1 MVLQRLPMIDTEQE
15 LFNYIKG
22 RYLEDLIKSSDQYE
36 YHDCTSTLYRL
47 HIELKC
53 RHTHYDDLLIEQE
66 KYDALVQQAERLG
79 FTPFYVNATP
89 KGIYAFNLRKITVK
103 WSVKRLPA
111 KTEFDSQGQVDK
123 TVALLPISE
132 AVQL

>member
-1 MVLQRLPMIDTEQE
+1 MDTEAE
-15 LFNYIKG
+15 LFSYIKG
-22 RYLEDLIKSSDQYE
+22 RYLEDLVKSEHPYE

-53 RHTHYDDLLIEQE
+53 RHKHYEHLIIE
-66 KYDALVQQAERLG
+66 KDKYEALVQQAERLG

-103 WSVKRLPA
+103 WVTKKLPVES
-111 KTEFDSQGQVDK
+111 KSKDQELIDK
-123 TVALLPISE
+123 TVALLPVGL

>member
-1 MVLQRLPMIDTEQE
+1 MDTEAE

-22 RYLEDLIKSSDQYE
+22 RYLEDLVKSEHQYD
-36 YHDCTSTLYRL
+36 YHDCTSTRYRL

-53 RHTHYDDLLIEQE
+53 RHKHYGDLIIEKD
-66 KYDALVQQAERLG
+66 KYEALVQQAGHLG

-103 WSVKRLPA
+103 WVTKKLPA
-111 KTEFDSQGQVDK
+111 KTEFEDQGVIDK
-123 TVALLPISE
+123 SVALLPVSL

>member
-1 MVLQRLPMIDTEQE
+1 MDTEAE
-15 LFNYIKG
+15 LFDYIKG
-22 RYLEDLIKSSDQYE
+22 RYLEDLVKSQHPYD

-53 RHTHYDDLLIEQE
+53 RHKHYEDLIIEKD
-66 KYDALVQQAERLG
+66 KYEALVQQAERLG

-89 KGIYAFNLRKITVK
+89 QGIYAFNLRKITVK
-103 WSVKRLPA
+103 WVTKKLPVES
-111 KTEFDSQGQVDK
+111 KSKDQGVIDK
-123 TVALLPISE
+123 SVALLPVGL

>member
-1 MVLQRLPMIDTEQE
+1 MIDTEQE

-22 RYLEDLIKSSDQYE
+22 RYLQDLTKSSDQYE
-36 YHDCTSTLYRL
+36 YHDATSTLYRL

-66 KYDALVQQAERLG
+66 KYDALMQQAERLG

-89 KGIYAFNLRKITVK
+89 KGNYALNLRKITVK

>member
-1 MVLQRLPMIDTEQE
+1 MIDTEQE

-22 RYLEDLIKSSDQYE
+22 RYLEDLVKSEHPYE
-36 YHDCTSTLYRL
+36 YYDCTSTLYRL

-53 RHTHYDDLLIEQE
+53 RHTHYDDLIIEKD
-66 KYDALVQQAERLG
+66 KYEALVGEAERLG

-103 WSVKRLPA
+103 WTTKKLPLES
-111 KTEFDSQGQVDK
+111 KCQDRELKDK
-123 TVALLPISE
+123 TVALLPVGQ

>member
-1 MVLQRLPMIDTEQE
+1 MVLQRLPMIENEQE

-22 RYLEDLIKSSDQYE
+22 WYLSDLEKSKDQYD

-53 RHTHYDDLLIEQE
+53 RHTHYEELILERDKYEALTQE
-66 KYDALVQQAERLG
+66 AERLG

-89 KGIYAFNLRKITVK
+89 QGIYAFNLKKTKVTWTVK
-103 WSVKRLPA
+103 KLPC
-111 KTEFDSQGQVDK
+111 
-123 TVALLPISE
+123 
-132 AVQL
+132 

>member
-1 MVLQRLPMIDTEQE
+1 VDTEAE

-22 RYLEDLIKSSDQYE
+22 RYLEDLVMSEHPYE

-53 RHTHYDDLLIEQE
+53 RHKHYQDLIIEKD
-66 KYDALVQQAERLG
+66 KYEALVQQAERLG

-103 WSVKRLPA
+103 WVTKKLPSES
-111 KTEFDSQGQVDK
+111 KCQDQELVDK
-123 TVALLPISE
+123 TVALLPVGQ

>member
-1 MVLQRLPMIDTEQE
+1 MIENEQE

-22 RYLEDLIKSSDQYE
+22 WYLSDLEKSANQYDN
-36 YHDCTSTLYRL
+36 HDCTSTLYRL

-53 RHTHYDDLLIEQE
+53 RHTHYDNLLIEQD
-66 KYDALVQQAERLG
+66 KYDALMQQAERLG

>member
-1 MVLQRLPMIDTEQE
+1 MDTEAQ

-22 RYLEDLIKSSDQYE
+22 RYLEDLVKSEHPYE

-53 RHTHYDDLLIEQE
+53 RHKHYKDLIIEKD
-66 KYDALVQQAERLG
+66 KYEGLVQQAKRLG

-89 KGIYAFNLRKITVK
+89 RGIYAFNLRKITVK
-103 WSVKRLPA
+103 WITKTLPLET
-111 KTEFDSQGQVDK
+111 KYKNQVLVDK
-123 TVALLPISE
+123 TVALLPIGL
-132 AVQL
+132 AVEL

>member
-1 MVLQRLPMIDTEQE
+1 MDTEAD

-22 RYLEDLIKSSDQYE
+22 RYLEDLVKSSDPYE

-53 RHTHYDDLLIEQE
+53 RHTHYEDLIIEKD
-66 KYDALVQQAERLG
+66 KYEALMQQAERLG

-103 WSVKRLPA
+103 WVIKKLPVES
-111 KTEFDSQGQVDK
+111 KSKDQGVIDK
-123 TVALLPISE
+123 SVALLPVGL

>member
-1 MVLQRLPMIDTEQE
+1 MQTEQE

-22 RYLEDLIKSSDQYE
+22 RYLEDLVKSADQYD

-53 RHTHYDDLLIEQE
+53 RHKHYDELLIEQD
-66 KYDALVQQAERLG
+66 KYKALIAHAQELG

-89 KGIYAFNLRKITVK
+89 QGIYAFNLRKITVK
-103 WSVKRLPA
+103 WTTKKLPV
-111 KTEFDSQGQVDK
+111 KTEFKDQGLIDK
-123 TVALLPISE
+123 TVALLPVGL

>member
-1 MVLQRLPMIDTEQE
+1 MIENEQE

-22 RYLEDLIKSSDQYE
+22 WYLSDLEKSKDQYDS
-36 YHDCTSTLYRL
+36 HDCTSTIYRL

-53 RHTHYDDLLIEQE
+53 RHTHYDNLLIEQE
-66 KYDALVQQAERLG
+66 KYDALMQQAERLG

-89 KGIYAFNLRKITVK
+89 NGIYAFNLKKTKVTWTVK
-103 WSVKRLPA
+103 KLPA
-111 KTEFDSQGQVDK
+111 KTEFDSGGQVDK
-123 TVALLPISE
+123 TVALLPVAE

>member
-1 MVLQRLPMIDTEQE
+1 MIENEQE

-22 RYLEDLIKSSDQYE
+22 WYLSDLEKSKDQYDS
-36 YHDCTSTLYRL
+36 HDCTSTIYRL

-53 RHTHYDDLLIEQE
+53 RHTHYEELILERDKYEALTQE
-66 KYDALVQQAERLG
+66 AERLG

-89 KGIYAFNLRKITVK
+89 KGIYAFNLKKTKVT
-103 WSVKRLPA
+103 WRLKNCLLRQSLTARARLIRPW
-111 KTEFDSQGQVDK
+111 
-123 TVALLPISE
+123 ALLPVAE

>member
-1 MVLQRLPMIDTEQE
+1 MIENEQE
-15 LFNYIKG
+15 LFNYMKG
-22 RYLEDLIKSSDQYE
+22 WYLSDLEKSKDQYDS
-36 YHDCTSTLYRL
+36 HDCSSTIYRL

-53 RHTHYDDLLIEQE
+53 RHTHYADLIIEKD
-66 KYDALVQQAERLG
+66 KYEALVQQAERLG

-103 WSVKRLPA
+103 WTTKKLPA
-111 KTEFDSQGQVDK
+111 KTEFEDQGVIDK
-123 TVALLPISE
+123 SVALLPVGL

>member
-1 MVLQRLPMIDTEQE
+1 MIENEQE

-22 RYLEDLIKSSDQYE
+22 WYLSDLEKSKDQYDS
-36 YHDCTSTLYRL
+36 HDCTSTIYRL

-53 RHTHYDDLLIEQE
+53 RHTHYDDLLLERE
-66 KYDALVQQAERLG
+66 KYDALMQEAERLG

-89 KGIYAFNLRKITVK
+89 KGIYAFNLKKTKVTWTVK
-103 WSVKRLPA
+103 KLPA
-111 KTEFDSQGQVDK
+111 KTEFDSGGQVDK
-123 TVALLPISE
+123 TVALLPVAE

>member
-1 MVLQRLPMIDTEQE
+1 MDTEAE

-22 RYLEDLIKSSDQYE
+22 RYLEDLVKSEHPYE

-53 RHTHYDDLLIEQE
+53 RHTHYDNLLIEQE
-66 KYDALVQQAERLG
+66 KYDALMQQAKRLG

-89 KGIYAFNLRKITVK
+89 KGIYAFNLKKTKVTWTVK
-103 WSVKRLPA
+103 KLPA

-123 TVALLPISE
+123 TVALLPISK

>member
-1 MVLQRLPMIDTEQE
+1 MQTEQE
-15 LFNYIKG
+15 LFNYIKS
-22 RYLEDLIKSSDQYE
+22 RYLEDLTKTSDQYE
-36 YHDCTSTLYRL
+36 YHDATSTLYRL

-53 RHTHYDDLLIEQE
+53 RHTHYDELILERDKYEALTQE
-66 KYDALVQQAERLG
+66 AKRLG

-89 KGIYAFNLRKITVK
+89 QGIYAFNLKKTKVTWTVK
-103 WSVKRLPA
+103 TLPA

-123 TVALLPISE
+123 TVALLPIAQ

>member
-1 MVLQRLPMIDTEQE
+1 MDTEAE

-22 RYLEDLIKSSDQYE
+22 RYLEDLVKSEHQYE

-53 RHTHYDDLLIEQE
+53 RHKHYEDLIIEKD
-66 KYDALVQQAERLG
+66 KYEALVQQAERLG

-89 KGIYAFNLRKITVK
+89 QGIYAFNLRKITVK
-103 WSVKRLPA
+103 WITKTLPLET
-111 KTEFDSQGQVDK
+111 KYKDQVLVDK
-123 TVALLPISE
+123 TVALLPIGL
-132 AVQL
+132 AVEL

>member
-1 MVLQRLPMIDTEQE
+1 MDSEAE
-15 LFNYIKG
+15 LFDYIKG
-22 RYLEDLIKSSDQYE
+22 RYLEDLVKSQHPYE

-53 RHTHYDDLLIEQE
+53 RHKHYEDLIIEKD
-66 KYDALVQQAERLG
+66 KYEALVQQAERLG

-89 KGIYAFNLRKITVK
+89 QGIYAFNLKKTKVTWTVK
-103 WSVKRLPA
+103 KLPA
-111 KTEFDSQGQVDK
+111 KTEFDSGGQVDK
-123 TVALLPISE
+123 TVALLPVAE

>member
-1 MVLQRLPMIDTEQE
+1 MIDTEQE

-22 RYLEDLIKSSDQYE
+22 RYLEDLTKSSDQYE
-36 YHDCTSTLYRL
+36 YHDATSILYRL

-66 KYDALVQQAERLG
+66 KYDALMQQAKRLG

-103 WSVKRLPA
+103 WSVKSCLLKQSLTARARLIRPWP
-111 KTEFDSQGQVDK
+111 FCLSQRRCSYERVH
-123 TVALLPISE
+123 TL
-132 AVQL
+132 

>member
-1 MVLQRLPMIDTEQE
+1 MIENEQE

-22 RYLEDLIKSSDQYE
+22 WYLSDLEKSKDQYDS
-36 YHDCTSTLYRL
+36 HDCTSTIYRL

-53 RHTHYDDLLIEQE
+53 RHTHYDELILERDKYEALIQE
-66 KYDALVQQAERLG
+66 AERLG

-89 KGIYAFNLRKITVK
+89 KGIYAFNLKKTKVTWTVK
-103 WSVKRLPA
+103 KLPA
-111 KTEFDSQGQVDK
+111 KTEFDSEGQVDK
-123 TVALLPISE
+123 TVALLPVAA

>member
-1 MVLQRLPMIDTEQE
+1 MQTEQE

-22 RYLEDLIKSSDQYE
+22 RYLEDLVKSADQYD
-36 YHDCTSTLYRL
+36 YYDCTSTLNRL

-53 RHTHYDDLLIEQE
+53 RHRHYDELLIEQD
-66 KYDALVQQAERLG
+66 KYKALIAHAQQLG

-89 KGIYAFNLRKITVK
+89 QGIYAFNISKITVK
-103 WSVKRLPA
+103 WTTKKLPA
-111 KTEFDSQGQVDK
+111 KTEFENQGLIDK
-123 TVALLPISE
+123 TVALLPVGL

>member
-1 MVLQRLPMIDTEQE
+1 MIDTEQE

-22 RYLEDLIKSSDQYE
+22 RYLEDLVKSEHPYE
-36 YHDCTSTLYRL
+36 YYDCTSTIYRL

-53 RHTHYDDLLIEQE
+53 RHKHYEDLIIQKD
-66 KYDALVQQAERLG
+66 KYEALMQQAERLG

-89 KGIYAFNLRKITVK
+89 KGIYAFNLRKIIVK
-103 WSVKRLPA
+103 WTIKKLPA
-111 KTEFDSQGQVDK
+111 QTEFEDQGLVDK
-123 TVALLPISE
+123 TVALLPVGL

>member
-1 MVLQRLPMIDTEQE
+1 MIENEQE

-22 RYLEDLIKSSDQYE
+22 WYLSDLEKSKGQY
-36 YHDCTSTLYRL
+36 YSHDCTSTIYRL

-53 RHTHYDDLLIEQE
+53 RHTHYDELILERDKYEALTQE
-66 KYDALVQQAERLG
+66 AKRLG

-89 KGIYAFNLRKITVK
+89 KGIYAFNLKKTKVTWTVK
-103 WSVKRLPA
+103 KLPA
-111 KTEFDSQGQVDK
+111 KTEFDSGGQVDK
-123 TVALLPISE
+123 TVALLPVAE

>member
-1 MVLQRLPMIDTEQE
+1 MILQRLPMIENEQE

-22 RYLEDLIKSSDQYE
+22 WYLSDLEKSKDQYDS
-36 YHDCTSTLYRL
+36 HDCTSTIYRL

-53 RHTHYDDLLIEQE
+53 RHTHYEELILERDKYEALTQE
-66 KYDALVQQAERLG
+66 AKRLG

-89 KGIYAFNLRKITVK
+89 KGIYAFNLKKTKVTWTVK
-103 WSVKRLPA
+103 KLPA
-111 KTEFDSQGQVDK
+111 KTEFDSGGQVDK
-123 TVALLPISE
+123 TVALLPVAE

>member
-1 MVLQRLPMIDTEQE
+1 MIDTEQE
-15 LFNYIKG
+15 LFNYIKR
-22 RYLEDLIKSSDQYE
+22 RYLEDLTKSSDQYE
-36 YHDCTSTLYRL
+36 YHDATSTLYRL

-53 RHTHYDDLLIEQE
+53 RHTHYDDLLIEQD
-66 KYDALVQQAERLG
+66 KYDALMQQAERLG

-103 WSVKRLPA
+103 WTTKKLPA
-111 KTEFDSQGQVDK
+111 KTEFEDQGLIDK
-123 TVALLPISE
+123 TVALLPVGQ

>member
-1 MVLQRLPMIDTEQE
+1 MIDTEAE
-15 LFNYIKG
+15 LFTYIKG
-22 RYLEDLIKSSDQYE
+22 RYLEDLTKSEHPYE

-53 RHTHYDDLLIEQE
+53 RHKHYEDLIIEKDKYQALI
-66 KYDALVQQAERLG
+66 QQAERLG

-103 WSVKRLPA
+103 WTTKKLPVES
-111 KTEFDSQGQVDK
+111 KCQNRELIDK
-123 TVALLPISE
+123 TVALLPVGQ

>member
-1 MVLQRLPMIDTEQE
+1 MDTEQE

-22 RYLEDLIKSSDQYE
+22 RYLEDLVKSEHPYE

-53 RHTHYDDLLIEQE
+53 RHKHYDDLIIEKD
-66 KYDALVQQAERLG
+66 KYEALVGEAERLG
-79 FTPFYVNATP
+79 FIPFYVNATP

-103 WSVKRLPA
+103 WTTKKLPVES
-111 KTEFDSQGQVDK
+111 KSKDQGLVDK
-123 TVALLPISE
+123 TVALLPVGQ

>member
-1 MVLQRLPMIDTEQE
+1 MVLQRLPMIENEQE

-22 RYLEDLIKSSDQYE
+22 WYLSDLEKSKDQYDS
-36 YHDCTSTLYRL
+36 HDCTSTIYRL

-53 RHTHYDDLLIEQE
+53 RHTHYDDLILERDKYEALTQE
-66 KYDALVQQAERLG
+66 AKRLG

-89 KGIYAFNLRKITVK
+89 QGIYAFNLKKTKVTWTVK
-103 WSVKRLPA
+103 KLPA
-111 KTEFDSQGQVDK
+111 KTEFESQGQVNK
-123 TVALLPISE
+123 TVALLPIAQ

>member
-1 MVLQRLPMIDTEQE
+1 MIENEQE

-22 RYLEDLIKSSDQYE
+22 WYLSDLEKSKDQYDS
-36 YHDCTSTLYRL
+36 HDCTSTIYRL

-66 KYDALVQQAERLG
+66 KYDALMQQAERLG

-89 KGIYAFNLRKITVK
+89 QGIYAFNLKKTKVTWTVK
-103 WSVKRLPA
+103 KLPA

-123 TVALLPISE
+123 TVALLPVAE

>member
-1 MVLQRLPMIDTEQE
+1 MIENEQE

-22 RYLEDLIKSSDQYE
+22 WYLSDLEKSKDQYDS
-36 YHDCTSTLYRL
+36 HDCTSTIYRL

-53 RHTHYDDLLIEQE
+53 RHTHYDELILERDKYEALTQE
-66 KYDALVQQAERLG
+66 AKRLG

-89 KGIYAFNLRKITVK
+89 KGIYAFNLKKTKVTWTVK
-103 WSVKRLPA
+103 KLPA
-111 KTEFDSQGQVDK
+111 KTEFDSEGQVDK
-123 TVALLPISE
+123 TVTLLPVAE

>member
-1 MVLQRLPMIDTEQE
+1 MNTEAE
-15 LFNYIKG
+15 LFDYIKG
-22 RYLEDLIKSSDQYE
+22 RYLEDLVKSKHPYE

-53 RHTHYDDLLIEQE
+53 RHTHYEDLIIEKD
-66 KYDALVQQAERLG
+66 KYEALVQQAERLG

-103 WSVKRLPA
+103 WVIKKLPLES
-111 KTEFDSQGQVDK
+111 KCQDQELIDK
-123 TVALLPISE
+123 TVALLPVGL

>member
-1 MVLQRLPMIDTEQE
+1 MQTEQE

-22 RYLEDLIKSSDQYE
+22 RYLEDLVKSADQYD
-36 YHDCTSTLYRL
+36 YYDCTSTLYRL

-53 RHTHYDDLLIEQE
+53 RHRHYDELLIEQD
-66 KYDALVQQAERLG
+66 KYKALIAHAQELG

-89 KGIYAFNLRKITVK
+89 QGIYAFNLKKTKVTWTVK
-103 WSVKRLPA
+103 KLPA

-123 TVALLPISE
+123 TVALLPIAE